1 MDFEVK
7 HQVDFLGLVINNFT
21 HIMHLTYRDENKRQ
35 KYTD

>member
-21 HIMHLTYRDENKRQ
+21 HIMHLINWDENKRQ
-35 KYTD
+35 KYVD